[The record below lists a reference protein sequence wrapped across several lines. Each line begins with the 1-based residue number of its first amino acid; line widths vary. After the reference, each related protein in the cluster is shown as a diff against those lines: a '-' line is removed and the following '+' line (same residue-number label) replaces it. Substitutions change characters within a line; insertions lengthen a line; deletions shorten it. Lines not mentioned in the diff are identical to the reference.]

1 MLSRLSGLA
10 STVLHE
16 LSGEGEDA
24 GTAPSA
30 AGPEFESSQQN
41 GEETPEDVLERL
53 AQMEKLVAQLKTLV
67 REKDTQLHQKEAM
80 LQEER
85 QAADAKLLKLKL
97 QAKVKVANLNKRI
110 EELTAQGGAAPT
122 EGHTEGPPPPV
133 QGDHGRSNRTVDETG
148 VLRRQLQEQEET
160 VTELRGQLEEAT
172 GKLGDAQA
180 QISSL
185 QREVLEK
192 ESLREEQALQHQAEI
207 HQVEAWSAREA
218 EMQQNLRQL
227 QRKVEEQEEALLGRT
242 QVIELLQQE
251 LNSSQ
256 EEKQKLLE
264 KLRKTESELDTSR
277 STLTSAQEESR
288 NLVKRLELEL
298 AEQKTAFQRSQEEV
312 QELSQELARAAA
324 AQAKR
329 EQERQAEEARHA
341 LEVAE
346 KNQEMVELQKA
357 EQDLHASYEAVQ
369 EENARLRQ
377 KADVPPESPPD
388 DASAMQGETP
398 ERPLELGL
406 SQPEVETAAVPSPP
420 LNQSSAGR
428 TLEEPLPAQPDGQP
442 DLQESFAEGKQRDLS
457 ILLLELQ
464 EAQEEIAFL
473 KGQLPLSSSLE
484 AEAGCPQG
492 SDGEREGEGAVA
504 IQSDSSSSSLVTV
517 DIQDSPSVLG
527 LLLGPEEN
535 ETTQGP
541 SPDSELQL
549 QKIARLELEVA
560 ELQRKQQ
567 EAVETHQRILEK
579 KSTEI
584 AQLQEQ
590 VEGTARAAET
600 LDAEQDQLLS
610 RLKELCF
617 LAELKAQPESSPA
630 HPELQ
635 PQLPNYETGISHL
648 GLLKEQIQSL
658 RNEAQSKDVKIVAL
672 QNDLD
677 EAQRQISE
685 QEMVGRNLLSQLQ
698 KEQQNAQAL
707 AVQVQEVSMEA
718 EEQSQA
724 LALKELEAT
733 KLAALLSENSLEVE
747 RLQQEVLERE
757 RRMAEV
763 SVGMSDRMVQLN
775 EEKFVLGKELKSAM
789 EQLSVLQQ
797 GKETREQAVET
808 EDSRPL
814 TEELPTGEVAEVLRK
829 ENELMRKKL
838 QAALLSRKE
847 LLGRVRQ
854 LEQEGKG
861 GEELPAESQERVAQE
876 NEGVGHPSESHS
888 GQGHPVRRGRAA
900 SLNQLPSAKEAT
912 SQVTPE
918 EEECTWPRT
927 VIAEL
932 QQSLQEKDLQIN
944 ALQAELKDCKLS
956 PEKRSP
962 ADQNLEGSSSED
974 SGAGGS
980 SSNADF
986 GPEGG
991 NKTFQEEFSAL
1002 VQEKEELQKKL
1013 QEALVSRK
1021 ETIKKAK
1028 EKERHYRELLK
1039 QQKDDYKLLQEQ
1051 FEQESREKENLQDQ
1065 LQTFSKALES
1075 SPPQKSAGDVSSEGP
1090 ALGLVQEFGQEVIEG
1105 RASLATEDSVVGQLK
1120 ADFEKLQAEK
1130 RELEAHLTR
1139 LEGELDVKSEKAQLL
1154 QEKVEQLLA
1163 EVEMAKAACSQAEAS
1178 MESLKLELQESQE
1191 EIARQEKLRCHQEEK
1206 ELHSREEIQ
1215 GLHSQLADKNESLG
1229 GLQAELQEKE
1239 NRIQALQGQLDQA
1252 QQLQAELQVKSAE
1265 TQSIAQLQR
1274 KLQAAL
1280 ISRKEALKESKRLKD
1295 ELSGTKAALEST
1307 ALHLQEVELQASE
1320 LNKEKGVLLERLA
1333 TLKEERDK
1341 LISAV
1346 DNALVENQNVTGSC
1360 ESLKLALE
1368 GVTREKTRLE
1378 EEMDSLKESQAQELS
1393 EWRRKHEELQKE
1405 YETLLQSYENISDE
1419 AERIQR
1425 VMESVR
1431 QEKQDL
1437 FLRLKEVEAEKKEGE
1452 DRLQGAEQEMEGMRE
1467 KMRKFAKSK
1476 QQKIMELE
1484 EENEQ
1489 LRLEIHPGDGRQG
1502 GTSSALREEL
1512 ETSKKHCQAL
1522 SDEMKAL
1529 VAEKDLLKQ
1538 EIQDLRQ
1545 TMQNKEDQSGT
1556 QEEMVAR
1563 SKVASSTMMS
1573 SSEEVAEE
1581 GGDPDTG
1588 SEVLTTV
1595 TPSLQDK
1602 KEELS
1607 TAGSLCDERVG
1618 DSQQVAELQEQIAAL
1633 EDKRKMAVEEMNKTH
1648 GDLEV
1653 LKEEKSHLEDLLAV
1667 KGQELEALQEKVI
1680 KMEEA
1685 CGQTKEQLAEALTLK
1700 EALETEKDDL
1710 EERLMNQL
1718 AELNGSIG
1726 NYQQDMA
1733 NLESKNQQLF
1743 SEVEDLQG
1751 ALSRLEDE
1759 KRHLLRE
1766 KLDVEAEKKENVEK
1780 VKSAWKED
1788 NGRAQTR
1795 ELQELLKEKQQE
1807 VRQLQRD
1814 CIKSQEKISGLE
1826 RTIKALEFVQSES
1839 KKELETAKKGMVEA
1853 EEKTKKVQ
1861 AELASCRVLLD
1872 DTQSE
1877 AARVVAESLKVKE
1890 ELQATQAKVRSQL
1903 SQKEKELERHMEQE
1917 KAKHLKEIR
1926 NMDERLEALRKKQ
1939 VFAEESARDLQVSL
1953 RQKDQEA
1960 KQLQGSLNHTL
1971 AQLAAFTRSMS
1982 SLQDDRDRV
1991 IDESRQWEK
2000 KFSEAIEKKEQELSA
2015 REEACAALQD
2025 QAKKMALQVEDLQ
2038 GLVASLERSQSAQEI
2053 HAQEELQHH
2062 REEVGLLQE
2071 EKHRLGL
2078 QLEEV
2083 QRLLSHSQSQVLQQG
2098 GELGSLR
2105 QHLADLQAS
2114 FEDCDRGRLERSET
2128 VKSHEA
2134 SLRDC
2139 RLSLEQLEADLRAS
2153 KELTERLHNEV
2164 SDKEQKIVGLVAA
2177 KEEAVAEALLEI
2189 QEQHK
2194 EDLKELENQMA
2205 KAEAQKVA
2213 LEADKAKAQEKV
2225 NGLMEKLKNI
2235 YEESK
2240 QHKAQLDSFTKSMSS
2255 LQDDRDRVLE
2265 DYRQLEQRHLAA
2277 ILEKDQLIQEAASE
2291 NNSLKEQLRSLHAQ
2305 VDDLHAENAKLDAEL
2320 VRYREDLNQVISIKD
2335 TQQKQL
2341 LKTQIDRIQALEKE
2355 KVSVEGQL
2363 RESEL
2368 SLANLQR
2375 SVEALHLEKQ
2385 NLDQEVKA
2393 LKSSLSQLQDEMVVL
2408 REGGAMLEL
2417 QLQLQEKVDEIQ
2429 SLGGQLS
2436 LANQQVAGLE
2446 EELARLHQR
2455 LQDAEAKMKK
2465 ELKSFHHDTGLL
2477 RNETETAE
2485 ERVAELAKDLLQMEQ
2500 NLLVVTEE
2508 NQDLKAQ
2515 IQSFKKAMSSLQDSW
2530 DQSHEE
2536 RRALEKKYATELEEQ
2551 KQLFQS
2557 LHQEKLH
2564 AQETQATLEKQR
2576 DSLTSELAALRDSAE
2591 EKGFSE
2597 KLEKLNQQLQSKDSQ
2612 LARLSSE
2619 LEKASGQVKAFSQ
2632 AMGSLQAERDRLLSE
2647 LDKTCKTE
2655 EVKLQSAANASSSL
2669 AETSSLKKA
2678 LSSLQNDRDRLLVE
2692 LKNLQQ
2698 QYLQVGVDTAE
2709 ITRLKAQLQQKQQ
2722 EMEQQ
2727 RELFQEKLKQ
2737 ERTSVELELQQLR
2750 EEKAGW
2756 EQGRRPSSPSTQ
2768 VAEKQRKEGSS
2779 GTTNSGRDTSGQMA
2793 SMEDLQVQLGNS
2805 LKHLHQKELRI
2816 QQLNSKLSQ
2825 VFEEKNALTL
2835 QLRGSS
2841 RSLRESHQQH
2851 NEALSRC
2858 AALEKQLQEWQGP
2871 AKTVGPLLTD
2881 AAPGAPQE
2889 KDATNA
2895 RELQELQTQLSE
2907 AKHQQSL
2914 ARQDLTQLQQLLQ
2927 EEQERRL
2934 AAEEACSA
2942 AQEQMRRLESEE
2954 YAQSLETSIAM
2965 SPSPEHALLL
2975 GSAESSFSKMWKAV
2989 VGHNVAAK
2997 VETEG
3002 DDWDTDPDFVND
3014 ISEKEQRWGAKTIEG
3029 SGRAE
3034 HINIHQLRS
3043 KVSEEH
3049 EVLKKKELETAPKA
3063 SYGYGGKFG
3072 TEKDRMDKSALGHEY
3087 VAEVGMHSSQTDAAK
3102 GFGGKYGIQK
3112 DRADKS
3118 ALGFDYKGEV
3128 EIHTSQKDHAV
3139 GFGGKYGV
3147 QKDRQDK
3154 SALGWAH
3161 KEEVKP
3167 HESQTDHAI
3176 GFGGKYGVQK
3186 DRQDKSAL
3194 GWSHKEE
3201 VKPHESQTD
3210 HAVGFGGKY
3219 GVQKDRQDKS
3229 ALGWAHKE
3237 EVKPHESQTD
3247 HSQGFGGRYGVQK
3260 DRVDKSAAGFGEMEA
3275 PISSYQKTKPVEAAS
3290 AGMGNLRQRFENM
3303 AKTAEEENK
3312 KKAEEER
3319 TRRQAR
3325 ELQETQEKSKGMKKN
3340 DERDWSPPSV
3350 PGQTPQRGSLPPL
3363 PPQHQEEEEEEEPPV
3378 LPPRSLD
3385 LQGDPREPPPLPP
3398 SGHQEQEQ
3406 PIYTESIEDGD
3417 NYEEVVENVDYEEP
3431 PPLVDDKGGDYEEMP
3446 DHKHTSKDD
3455 GAEVDQ
3461 DYEEL
3466 CSGQP
3471 GGMTSSGVEEHIYD
3485 VSEGSLSA
3493 LALYDYQGEGDDE
3506 ISFDPGDTI
3515 TSIERVDEGWWRGSC
3530 HGRVGLFPANYVK
3543 LLP

>member
-16 LSGEGEDA
+16 LSGEGEDG
-24 GTAPSA
+24 GTAPSP

-53 AQMEKLVAQLKTLV
+53 AHMEKLVAQLKTLV
-67 REKDTQLHQKEAM
+67 REKDAQLHQKEAT

-110 EELTAQGGAAPT
+110 EELTAQGRAAPA
-122 EGHTEGPPPPV
+122 EGQPEGPPPPV
-133 QGDHGRSNRTVDETG
+133 QGDHGLSDGTVDETG

-172 GKLGDAQA
+172 GRLGDAQA

-242 QVIELLQQE
+242 QVVELLQQE

-256 EEKQKLLE
+256 EEKQNLLE
-264 KLRKTESELDTSR
+264 KLQKAEAELDTSR
-277 STLTSAQEESR
+277 STLASAQEESL
-288 NLVKRLELEL
+288 NLVRRLELEL
-298 AEQKTAFQRSQEEV
+298 AKQKTAFQQSQEEV
-312 QELSQELARAAA
+312 QELSQELAQARA
-324 AQAKR
+324 AQAER

-346 KNQEMVELQKA
+346 KNEEMVELQKA

-369 EENARLRQ
+369 AENAQLRQ
-377 KADVPPESPPD
+377 KGDAPPESPPD
-388 DASAMQGETP
+388 DASTMQGETP
-398 ERPLELGL
+398 ERPPELSL

-420 LNQSSAGR
+420 LNQSSADR

-442 DLQESFAEGKQRDLS
+442 DLQESFAGEKQRDLS

-484 AEAGCPQG
+484 AEAGGPQG
-492 SDGEREGEGAVA
+492 SDGEREGEGAVP

-535 ETTQGP
+535 ETAQGP
-541 SPDSELQL
+541 SPDSGLQL
-549 QKIARLELEVA
+549 QKITRLELEVA
-560 ELQRKQQ
+560 ELQRRQQ
-567 EAVETHQRILEK
+567 EAVETHQRILEE

-584 AQLQEQ
+584 GQLQEQ
-590 VEGTARAAET
+590 VEASARAAET

-617 LAELKAQPESSPA
+617 LAELKAQPEGIPA

-635 PQLPNYETGISHL
+635 PQLPNYESGISHL

-685 QEMVGRNLLSQLQ
+685 QETVGRNLLSQLQ
-698 KEQQNAQAL
+698 KEQENSRALVEQAQEA
-707 AVQVQEVSMEA
+707 SMKA

-733 KLAALLSENSLEVE
+733 KLATLLSENSMEVE

-789 EQLSVLQQ
+789 EQLCILQQ

-808 EDSRPL
+808 EESRPL
-814 TEELPTGEVAEVLRK
+814 AEELPTSEAAEVLRK

-861 GEELPAESQERVAQE
+861 GEALPAESQEGLAQE
-876 NEGVGHPSESHS
+876 NEGGGHPSESPS

-918 EEECTWPRT
+918 EEDCTWPRT

-932 QQSLQEKDLQIN
+932 QQSLQQKDLQIN

-956 PEKRSP
+956 PEKQSP
-962 ADQNLEGSSSED
+962 ADQNLEGSSSAD
-974 SGAGGS
+974 SGAGRS
-980 SSNADF
+980 SSNADL

-991 NKTFQEEFSAL
+991 NKIFQEEFSAL
-1002 VQEKEELQKKL
+1002 VQQREELQKKL

-1028 EKERHYRELLK
+1028 EKDRHYRELLK

-1065 LQTFSKALES
+1065 LQTLAKALES
-1075 SPPQKSAGDVSSEGP
+1075 FPPQKPAGDVSSEGP
-1090 ALGLVQEFGQEVIEG
+1090 ASGLVQEFGQEVIEE
-1105 RASLATEDSVVGQLK
+1105 RASLATEDSVVAQLK
-1120 ADFEKLQAEK
+1120 ADFEKLQADK
-1130 RELEAHLTR
+1130 RELEAHLTH
-1139 LEGELDVKSEKAQLL
+1139 LEGELDAKSEKVLLL
-1154 QEKVEQLLA
+1154 QENVEQLLA

-1206 ELHSREEIQ
+1206 EFNSREEIQ
-1215 GLHSQLADKNESLG
+1215 GLHSQLADKNVSLG
-1229 GLQAELQEKE
+1229 GLQAELQERE

-1265 TQSIAQLQR
+1265 TQSKAQVQR

-1280 ISRKEALKESKRLKD
+1280 ISRKEALKESKGLKD

-1307 ALHLQEVELQASE
+1307 SLHLQEVELRASE
-1320 LNKEKGVLLERLA
+1320 LDKEKVVLLERLA
-1333 TLKEERDK
+1333 TLKKERDK

-1368 GVTREKTRLE
+1368 GVTQEKTRLE
-1378 EEMDSLKESQAQELS
+1378 EEMDSLKERQAQELS

-1405 YETLLQSYENISDE
+1405 YETLLQSYENVSDE

-1437 FLRLKEVEAEKKEGE
+1437 FLRLKEVEAEKKDGE
-1452 DRLQGAEQEMEGMRE
+1452 ARLQGAEQEMEGMRE

-1476 QQKIMELE
+1476 QQKILELE

-1502 GTSSALREEL
+1502 GTNSALREEL
-1512 ETSKKHCQAL
+1512 ETSKNNCQAL

-1538 EIQDLRQ
+1538 EIQNLRQ
-1545 TMQNKEDQSGT
+1545 TLQNKEDQRGT

-1563 SKVASSTMMS
+1563 SEVVGSTMMS

-1581 GGDPDTG
+1581 GDPDTG
-1588 SEVLTTV
+1588 SEVLITV
-1595 TPSLQDK
+1595 TPSLEDK

-1607 TAGSLCDERVG
+1607 TAGPLYDERVG
-1618 DSQQVAELQEQIAAL
+1618 DSQQVAELQEQMAAL
-1633 EDKRKMAVEEMNKTH
+1633 EDKRKMAVEEMNKAH

-1653 LKEEKSHLEDLLAV
+1653 LKEEKNRLEGLLAL

-1685 CGQTKEQLAEALTLK
+1685 CGQTKEQLAEALMLK

-1743 SEVEDLQG
+1743 SEMEGLQG
-1751 ALSRLEDE
+1751 ALSLLEDE

-1766 KLDVEAEKKENVEK
+1766 KLEVEAEKKENVEK
-1780 VKSAWKED
+1780 VKSAWKGD
-1788 NGRAQTR
+1788 NGRTQTR

-1839 KKELETAKKGMVEA
+1839 KKELETTKKSMVEA

-1890 ELQATQAKVRSQL
+1890 ELQATQAQVRSQL
-1903 SQKEKELERHMEQE
+1903 SQKDKELERHVEQE

-1939 VFAEESARDLQVSL
+1939 VFVEESARDLQVSL

-2025 QAKKMALQVEDLQ
+2025 QAKKTALQVEDLQ
-2038 GLVASLERSQSAQEI
+2038 GLVASLERSQSAQES
-2053 HAQEELQHH
+2053 HAQEELLHH

-2105 QHLADLQAS
+2105 KQLADLQAS
-2114 FEDCDRGRLERSET
+2114 FEDCDRARLERSET

-2134 SLRDC
+2134 SLQDC

-2205 KAEAQKVA
+2205 KAEAEKVA
-2213 LEADKAKAQEKV
+2213 LEAEKAKSQEKV
-2225 NGLMEKLKNI
+2225 TGLMEKLKNI

-2240 QHKAQLDSFTKSMSS
+2240 QYKAQLDSFTKSMSS

-2265 DYRQLEQRHLAA
+2265 NYRQLEQRHLAA

-2291 NNSLKEQLRSLHAQ
+2291 NNSLKEQLRSLHGQ
-2305 VDDLHAENAKLDAEL
+2305 MDDLHAENAKLDAEL

-2355 KVSVEGQL
+2355 KVGVEGQL

-2368 SLANLQR
+2368 GSANLQR
-2375 SVEALHLEKQ
+2375 TVEALQLEKQ
-2385 NLDQEVKA
+2385 NLGQEVKA
-2393 LKSSLSQLQDEMVVL
+2393 LKSSLSQLQDEMQVL
-2408 REGGAMLEL
+2408 REGGSMLEL

-2429 SLGGQLS
+2429 SLGGQLL

-2446 EELARLHQR
+2446 EELAGLHQK

-2536 RRALEKKYATELEEQ
+2536 RHALEKKYAAELEEQ
-2551 KQLFQS
+2551 RQLVQS

-2564 AQETQATLEKQR
+2564 AQETQTALEKQR
-2576 DSLTSELAALRDSAE
+2576 DSLTSELAALRVSTE

-2619 LEKASGQVKAFSQ
+2619 LEKTSGQVKAFSQ
-2632 AMGSLQAERDRLLSE
+2632 AMASLQAERDRLLSQ
-2647 LDKTCKTE
+2647 LDKSRKTE
-2655 EVKLQSAANASSSL
+2655 EVKLQSAANVSSSL

-2678 LSSLQNDRDRLLVE
+2678 LSSLQNDRDRLLEE

-2709 ITRLKAQLQQKQQ
+2709 ISRLKAQLQQKKQ

-2727 RELFQEKLKQ
+2727 EELFQEKLKQ
-2737 ERTSVELELQQLR
+2737 EKTSVELELQQLR

-2756 EQGRRPSSPSTQ
+2756 EQVRQQSPPSSAQ
-2768 VAEKQRKEGSS
+2768 AAEKQQREGSS
-2779 GTTNSGRDTSGQMA
+2779 GTTSSDRDTSGQMA

-2825 VFEEKNALTL
+2825 VFEEKNTLAL

-2841 RSLRESHQQH
+2841 RSLRESCQQH

-2889 KDATNA
+2889 KDETNA
-2895 RELQELQTQLSE
+2895 RELQELQAQLSE

-2914 ARQDLTQLQQLLQ
+2914 ARQGLTQLQQLLQ

-2965 SPSPEHALLL
+2965 PPSSEHALLL
-2975 GSAESSFSKMWKAV
+2975 GSAESSFSKAR
-2989 VGHNVAAK
+2989 GPR
-2997 VETEG
+2997 G
-3002 DDWDTDPDFVND
+3002 L
-3014 ISEKEQRWGAKTIEG
+3014 QRA
-3029 SGRAE
+3029 
-3034 HINIHQLRS
+3034 LRS
-3043 KVSEEH
+3043 VFCPRRLFSLLATVYLFGIH
-3049 EVLKKKELETAPKA
+3049 VLL
-3063 SYGYGGKFG
+3063 F
-3072 TEKDRMDKSALGHEY
+3072 L
-3087 VAEVGMHSSQTDAAK
+3087 
-3102 GFGGKYGIQK
+3102 
-3112 DRADKS
+3112 
-3118 ALGFDYKGEV
+3118 
-3128 EIHTSQKDHAV
+3128 HAV
-3139 GFGGKYGV
+3139 G
-3147 QKDRQDK
+3147 R
-3154 SALGWAH
+3154 L
-3161 KEEVKP
+3161 
-3167 HESQTDHAI
+3167 
-3176 GFGGKYGVQK
+3176 
-3186 DRQDKSAL
+3186 
-3194 GWSHKEE
+3194 
-3201 VKPHESQTD
+3201 
-3210 HAVGFGGKY
+3210 
-3219 GVQKDRQDKS
+3219 
-3229 ALGWAHKE
+3229 
-3237 EVKPHESQTD
+3237 
-3247 HSQGFGGRYGVQK
+3247 
-3260 DRVDKSAAGFGEMEA
+3260 
-3275 PISSYQKTKPVEAAS
+3275 
-3290 AGMGNLRQRFENM
+3290 
-3303 AKTAEEENK
+3303 
-3312 KKAEEER
+3312 
-3319 TRRQAR
+3319 
-3325 ELQETQEKSKGMKKN
+3325 
-3340 DERDWSPPSV
+3340 
-3350 PGQTPQRGSLPPL
+3350 
-3363 PPQHQEEEEEEEPPV
+3363 
-3378 LPPRSLD
+3378 
-3385 LQGDPREPPPLPP
+3385 
-3398 SGHQEQEQ
+3398 
-3406 PIYTESIEDGD
+3406 
-3417 NYEEVVENVDYEEP
+3417 
-3431 PPLVDDKGGDYEEMP
+3431 
-3446 DHKHTSKDD
+3446 
-3455 GAEVDQ
+3455 
-3461 DYEEL
+3461 
-3466 CSGQP
+3466 
-3471 GGMTSSGVEEHIYD
+3471 
-3485 VSEGSLSA
+3485 
-3493 LALYDYQGEGDDE
+3493 
-3506 ISFDPGDTI
+3506 
-3515 TSIERVDEGWWRGSC
+3515 
-3530 HGRVGLFPANYVK
+3530 
-3543 LLP
+3543 

>member
-16 LSGEGEDA
+16 LSGEGEDG
-24 GTAPSA
+24 GTAPSP

-53 AQMEKLVAQLKTLV
+53 AHMEKLVAQLKTLV
-67 REKDTQLHQKEAM
+67 REKDAQLHQKEAT

-110 EELTAQGGAAPT
+110 EELTAQGRAAPA
-122 EGHTEGPPPPV
+122 EGQPEGPPPPV
-133 QGDHGRSNRTVDETG
+133 QGDHGLSDGTVDETG

-172 GKLGDAQA
+172 GRLGDAQA

-218 EMQQNLRQL
+218 EMQQVVGFGEAAKDLQNLRQL

-242 QVIELLQQE
+242 QVVELLQQE

-256 EEKQKLLE
+256 EEKQNLLE
-264 KLRKTESELDTSR
+264 KLQKAEAELDTSR
-277 STLTSAQEESR
+277 STLASAQEESL
-288 NLVKRLELEL
+288 NLVRRLELEL
-298 AEQKTAFQRSQEEV
+298 AKQKTAFQQSQEEV
-312 QELSQELARAAA
+312 QELSQELAQARA
-324 AQAKR
+324 AQAER

-346 KNQEMVELQKA
+346 KNEEMVELQKA

-369 EENARLRQ
+369 AENAQLRQ
-377 KADVPPESPPD
+377 KGDAPPESPPD
-388 DASAMQGETP
+388 DASTMQGETP
-398 ERPLELGL
+398 ERPPELSL

-420 LNQSSAGR
+420 LNQSSADR

-442 DLQESFAEGKQRDLS
+442 DLQESFAGEKQRDLS

-484 AEAGCPQG
+484 AEAGGPQG
-492 SDGEREGEGAVA
+492 SDGEREGEGAVP

-535 ETTQGP
+535 ETAQGP
-541 SPDSELQL
+541 SPDSGLQL
-549 QKIARLELEVA
+549 QKITRLELEVA
-560 ELQRKQQ
+560 ELQRRQQ
-567 EAVETHQRILEK
+567 EAVETHQRILEE

-584 AQLQEQ
+584 GQLQEQ
-590 VEGTARAAET
+590 VEASARAAET

-617 LAELKAQPESSPA
+617 LAELKAQPEGIPA

-635 PQLPNYETGISHL
+635 PQLPNYESGISHL

-685 QEMVGRNLLSQLQ
+685 QETVGRNLLSQLQ
-698 KEQQNAQAL
+698 KEQENSRALVEQAQEA
-707 AVQVQEVSMEA
+707 SMKA

-733 KLAALLSENSLEVE
+733 KLATLLSENSMEVE

-789 EQLSVLQQ
+789 EQLCILQQ

-808 EDSRPL
+808 EESRPL
-814 TEELPTGEVAEVLRK
+814 AEELPTSEAAEVLRK

-861 GEELPAESQERVAQE
+861 GEALPAESQEGLAQE
-876 NEGVGHPSESHS
+876 NEGGGHPSESPS

-918 EEECTWPRT
+918 EEDCTWPRT

-932 QQSLQEKDLQIN
+932 QQSLQQKDLQIN

-956 PEKRSP
+956 PEKQSP
-962 ADQNLEGSSSED
+962 ADQNLEGSSSAD
-974 SGAGGS
+974 SGAGRS
-980 SSNADF
+980 SSNADL

-991 NKTFQEEFSAL
+991 NKIFQEEFSAL
-1002 VQEKEELQKKL
+1002 VQQREELQKKL

-1028 EKERHYRELLK
+1028 EKDRHYRELLK

-1065 LQTFSKALES
+1065 LQTLAKALES
-1075 SPPQKSAGDVSSEGP
+1075 FPPQKPAGDVSSEGP
-1090 ALGLVQEFGQEVIEG
+1090 ASGLVQEFGQEVIEE
-1105 RASLATEDSVVGQLK
+1105 RASLATEDSVVAQLK
-1120 ADFEKLQAEK
+1120 ADFEKLQADK
-1130 RELEAHLTR
+1130 RELEAHLTH
-1139 LEGELDVKSEKAQLL
+1139 LEGELDAKSEKVLLL
-1154 QEKVEQLLA
+1154 QENVEQLLA

-1206 ELHSREEIQ
+1206 EFNSREEIQ
-1215 GLHSQLADKNESLG
+1215 GLHSQLADKNVSLG
-1229 GLQAELQEKE
+1229 GLQAELQERE

-1265 TQSIAQLQR
+1265 TQSKAQVQR

-1280 ISRKEALKESKRLKD
+1280 ISRKEALKESKGLKD

-1307 ALHLQEVELQASE
+1307 SLHLQEVELRASE
-1320 LNKEKGVLLERLA
+1320 LDKEKVVLLERLA
-1333 TLKEERDK
+1333 TLKKERDK

-1368 GVTREKTRLE
+1368 GVTQEKTRLE
-1378 EEMDSLKESQAQELS
+1378 EEMDSLKERQAQELS

-1405 YETLLQSYENISDE
+1405 YETLLQSYENVSDE

-1437 FLRLKEVEAEKKEGE
+1437 FLRLKEVEAEKKDGE
-1452 DRLQGAEQEMEGMRE
+1452 ARLQGAEQEMEGMRE

-1476 QQKIMELE
+1476 QQKILELE

-1502 GTSSALREEL
+1502 GTNSALREEL
-1512 ETSKKHCQAL
+1512 ETSKNNCQAL

-1538 EIQDLRQ
+1538 EIQNLRQ
-1545 TMQNKEDQSGT
+1545 TLQNKEDQRGT

-1563 SKVASSTMMS
+1563 SEVVGSTMMS

-1581 GGDPDTG
+1581 GDPDTG
-1588 SEVLTTV
+1588 SEVLITV
-1595 TPSLQDK
+1595 TPSLEDK

-1607 TAGSLCDERVG
+1607 TAGPLYDERVG
-1618 DSQQVAELQEQIAAL
+1618 DSQQVAELQEQMAAL
-1633 EDKRKMAVEEMNKTH
+1633 EDKRKMAVEEMNKAH

-1653 LKEEKSHLEDLLAV
+1653 LKEEKNRLEGLLAL

-1685 CGQTKEQLAEALTLK
+1685 CGQTKEQLAEALMLK

-1743 SEVEDLQG
+1743 SEMEGLQG
-1751 ALSRLEDE
+1751 ALSLLEDE

-1766 KLDVEAEKKENVEK
+1766 KLEVEAEKKENVEK
-1780 VKSAWKED
+1780 VKSAWKGD
-1788 NGRAQTR
+1788 NGRTQTR

-1839 KKELETAKKGMVEA
+1839 KKELETTKKSMVEA

-1890 ELQATQAKVRSQL
+1890 ELQATQAQVRSQL
-1903 SQKEKELERHMEQE
+1903 SQKDKELERHVEQE

-1939 VFAEESARDLQVSL
+1939 VFVEESARDLQVSL

-2025 QAKKMALQVEDLQ
+2025 QAKKTALQVEDLQ
-2038 GLVASLERSQSAQEI
+2038 GLVASLERSQSAQES
-2053 HAQEELQHH
+2053 HAQEELLHH

-2105 QHLADLQAS
+2105 KQLADLQAS
-2114 FEDCDRGRLERSET
+2114 FEDCDRARLERSET

-2134 SLRDC
+2134 SLQDC

-2205 KAEAQKVA
+2205 KAEAEKVA
-2213 LEADKAKAQEKV
+2213 LEAEKAKSQEKV
-2225 NGLMEKLKNI
+2225 TGLMEKLKNI

-2240 QHKAQLDSFTKSMSS
+2240 QYKAQLDSFTKSMSS

-2265 DYRQLEQRHLAA
+2265 NYRQLEQRHLAA

-2291 NNSLKEQLRSLHAQ
+2291 NNSLKEQLRSLHGQ
-2305 VDDLHAENAKLDAEL
+2305 MDDLHAENAKLDAEL

-2355 KVSVEGQL
+2355 KVGVEGQL

-2368 SLANLQR
+2368 GSANLQR
-2375 SVEALHLEKQ
+2375 TVEALQLEKQ
-2385 NLDQEVKA
+2385 NLGQEVKA
-2393 LKSSLSQLQDEMVVL
+2393 LKSSLSQLQDEMQVL
-2408 REGGAMLEL
+2408 REGGSMLEL

-2429 SLGGQLS
+2429 SLGGQLL

-2446 EELARLHQR
+2446 EELAGLHQK

-2536 RRALEKKYATELEEQ
+2536 RHALEKKYAAELEEQ
-2551 KQLFQS
+2551 RQLVQS

-2564 AQETQATLEKQR
+2564 AQETQTALEKQR
-2576 DSLTSELAALRDSAE
+2576 DSLTSELAALRVSTE

-2619 LEKASGQVKAFSQ
+2619 LEKTSGQVKAFSQ
-2632 AMGSLQAERDRLLSE
+2632 AMASLQAERDRLLSQ
-2647 LDKTCKTE
+2647 LDKSRKTE
-2655 EVKLQSAANASSSL
+2655 EVKLQSAANVSSSL

-2678 LSSLQNDRDRLLVE
+2678 LSSLQNDRDRLLEE

-2709 ITRLKAQLQQKQQ
+2709 ISRLKAQLQQKKQ

-2727 RELFQEKLKQ
+2727 EELFQEKLKQ
-2737 ERTSVELELQQLR
+2737 EKTSVELELQQLR

-2756 EQGRRPSSPSTQ
+2756 EQVRQQSPPSSAQ
-2768 VAEKQRKEGSS
+2768 AAEKQQREGSS
-2779 GTTNSGRDTSGQMA
+2779 GTTSSDRDTSGQMA

-2825 VFEEKNALTL
+2825 VFEEKNTLAL

-2841 RSLRESHQQH
+2841 RSLRESCQQH

-2889 KDATNA
+2889 KDETNA
-2895 RELQELQTQLSE
+2895 RELQELQAQLSE

-2914 ARQDLTQLQQLLQ
+2914 ARQGLTQLQQLLQ

-2965 SPSPEHALLL
+2965 PPSSEHALLL
-2975 GSAESSFSKMWKAV
+2975 GSAESSFSKAR
-2989 VGHNVAAK
+2989 GPR
-2997 VETEG
+2997 G
-3002 DDWDTDPDFVND
+3002 L
-3014 ISEKEQRWGAKTIEG
+3014 QRA
-3029 SGRAE
+3029 
-3034 HINIHQLRS
+3034 LRS
-3043 KVSEEH
+3043 VFCPRRLFSLLATVYLFGIH
-3049 EVLKKKELETAPKA
+3049 VLL
-3063 SYGYGGKFG
+3063 F
-3072 TEKDRMDKSALGHEY
+3072 L
-3087 VAEVGMHSSQTDAAK
+3087 
-3102 GFGGKYGIQK
+3102 
-3112 DRADKS
+3112 
-3118 ALGFDYKGEV
+3118 
-3128 EIHTSQKDHAV
+3128 HAV
-3139 GFGGKYGV
+3139 G
-3147 QKDRQDK
+3147 R
-3154 SALGWAH
+3154 L
-3161 KEEVKP
+3161 
-3167 HESQTDHAI
+3167 
-3176 GFGGKYGVQK
+3176 
-3186 DRQDKSAL
+3186 
-3194 GWSHKEE
+3194 
-3201 VKPHESQTD
+3201 
-3210 HAVGFGGKY
+3210 
-3219 GVQKDRQDKS
+3219 
-3229 ALGWAHKE
+3229 
-3237 EVKPHESQTD
+3237 
-3247 HSQGFGGRYGVQK
+3247 
-3260 DRVDKSAAGFGEMEA
+3260 
-3275 PISSYQKTKPVEAAS
+3275 
-3290 AGMGNLRQRFENM
+3290 
-3303 AKTAEEENK
+3303 
-3312 KKAEEER
+3312 
-3319 TRRQAR
+3319 
-3325 ELQETQEKSKGMKKN
+3325 
-3340 DERDWSPPSV
+3340 
-3350 PGQTPQRGSLPPL
+3350 
-3363 PPQHQEEEEEEEPPV
+3363 
-3378 LPPRSLD
+3378 
-3385 LQGDPREPPPLPP
+3385 
-3398 SGHQEQEQ
+3398 
-3406 PIYTESIEDGD
+3406 
-3417 NYEEVVENVDYEEP
+3417 
-3431 PPLVDDKGGDYEEMP
+3431 
-3446 DHKHTSKDD
+3446 
-3455 GAEVDQ
+3455 
-3461 DYEEL
+3461 
-3466 CSGQP
+3466 
-3471 GGMTSSGVEEHIYD
+3471 
-3485 VSEGSLSA
+3485 
-3493 LALYDYQGEGDDE
+3493 
-3506 ISFDPGDTI
+3506 
-3515 TSIERVDEGWWRGSC
+3515 
-3530 HGRVGLFPANYVK
+3530 
-3543 LLP
+3543 